1 MPNPE
6 AARLAEALRT
16 AMKSQN
22 LSGAALAREIERL
35 TGKRPADI
43 QISRWLHGER
53 RPLLYVSPHLEVI
66 AQALG
71 LDPVELACNALRVP
85 SEDPEEVAT

>member
-35 TGKRPADI
+35 TGKRPSDM
-43 QISRWLHGER
+43 QMSRWLRGER
-53 RPLLYVSPHLEVI
+53 RPLIYVSPDLAAI
-66 AQALG
+66 ATALG
-71 LDPVELACNALRVP
+71 LDPVELACDALRVP
-85 SEDPEEVAT
+85 KED